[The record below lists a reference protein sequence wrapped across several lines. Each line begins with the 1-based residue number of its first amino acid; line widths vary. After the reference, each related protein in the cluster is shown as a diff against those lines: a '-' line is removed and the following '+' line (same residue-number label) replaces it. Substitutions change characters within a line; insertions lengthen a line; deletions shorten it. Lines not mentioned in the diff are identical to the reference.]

1 MSNKIIYPILI
12 IIFSILIVYAILTK
26 RKNDKLNN
34 NIEKFLNSDKKSND
48 LSKSNLAKNNINN
61 SIMTNIFANGYWS
74 TPTTRVNGGKV
85 ENVMIMKATSLMSN
99 NMSSGNYGSIN
110 VLNNIYNITYISN
123 ENIIG
128 KTTSNNF
135 IYIKIYNTFSKESKD
150 VPQINGTVTSLVK
163 MYNNDVLMS
172 EFFSYKIP
180 DISNIQF
187 VNNLIKK
194 QDIYVKKPAEV
205 YDLKAYYQLINNYQY
220 ADNFLFMEYASSNE
234 DILNKIKVNY
244 SNKLIFSIKRV
255 YKTITGNNITTA
267 MSPNITLKG
276 YDDNKNIASY
286 IVMKSFKNDLDK
298 MKLTSTFI
306 PVSTILYFY
315 RLKNI
320 DTKYSYGDSRLY
332 NTPNSTFNLQNNAE
346 NMYLSTIQ
354 YNNLNSITETN
365 NSIYELTLVGT
376 YNIDTFNKLKDIKV
390 PFSNVYNLF

>member
-26 RKNDKLNN
+26 RKNDKLSN
-34 NIEKFLNSDKKSND
+34 NIEKFLNSNEVTNRN
-48 LSKSNLAKNNINN
+48 LSRNNINN
-61 SIMTNIFANGYWS
+61 SIITNIFANGYWT
-74 TPTTRVNGGKV
+74 TPVTKINGGKV
-85 ENVMIMKATSLMSN
+85 ENVVNIKATSLMEN
-99 NMSSGNYGSIN
+99 NILSGNYGNIN
-110 VLNNIYNITYISN
+110 VLNNKYTITYISN

-150 VPQINGTVTSLVK
+150 VPQMNGTITSMIK
-163 MYNNDVLMS
+163 MYNDDVLIN

-194 QDIYVKKPAEV
+194 QNSYVKKPAEV
-205 YDLKAYYQLINNYQY
+205 YDIKVYTTIMNNYQY
-220 ADNFLFMEYASSNE
+220 ADNFLYMEYASSNE

-255 YKTITGNNITTA
+255 YKTITGNNITTT

-276 YDDNKNIASY
+276 YNDNKNIASY
-286 IVMKSFKNDLDK
+286 IVMKSFKNDLNK
-298 MKLTSTFI
+298 MGLTSTFI
-306 PVSTILYFY
+306 PVATILYFY

-320 DTKYSYGDSRLY
+320 DTKYSYGDNKLY
-332 NTPNSTFNLQNNAE
+332 NTPNSTFNLKNNAE

-376 YNIDTFNKLKDIKV
+376 YNVDTFNKNQNIKV

>member
-34 NIEKFLNSDKKSND
+34 NIEKFLNYDNPDNPDKKSND

-61 SIMTNIFANGYWS
+61 SIMTNIFANGYWT
-74 TPTTRVNGGKV
+74 TPTTKVNVGKV
-85 ENVMIMKATSLMSN
+85 ENVMQMKATSLMKDN
-99 NMSSGNYGSIN
+99 ISSGNYGSIN
-110 VLNNIYNITYISN
+110 VLNNNYTITFISN

-150 VPQINGTVTSLVK
+150 VPQINGTITSMIK
-163 MYNNDVLMS
+163 MYNDNVLMN

-180 DISNIQF
+180 DISNIEF
-187 VNNLIKK
+187 VKNLIKK
-194 QDIYVKKPAEV
+194 QDVYVKKPAEV
-205 YDLKAYYQLINNYQY
+205 YDLKAYTAIINNYQY
-220 ADNFLFMEYASSNE
+220 ADNFLYMKYASSNE

-255 YKTITGNNITTA
+255 YKTITGSNITTT

-286 IVMKSFKNDLDK
+286 IVMKSFLNDLNK
-298 MKLTSTFI
+298 MGLTSTFI

-320 DTKYSYGDSRLY
+320 DTKYSYGDNKLY
-332 NTPNSTFNLQNNAE
+332 NTPNSTFNLKNNAE

-365 NSIYELTLVGT
+365 NSIYELTLVGLIT
-376 YNIDTFNKLKDIKV
+376 YAIREYKQK
-390 PFSNVYNLF
+390 